1 MQTKLVD
8 LLVNQIKYPSYRD
21 QFNEYLLH
29 NKVDHDFMRKY
40 VDLIP
45 WDSVSFI
52 FDNINE
58 EFLREFRDYI
68 NWNMLGLFS
77 VPDFS
82 YDFIRQFEDKLRLE
96 EIIES
101 QRKRNRGMDLKL
113 EKEFLNNN

>member
-1 MQTKLVD
+1 
-8 LLVNQIKYPSYRD
+8 
-21 QFNEYLLH
+21 
-29 NKVDHDFMRKY
+29 MRKY

-82 YDFIRQFEDKLRLE
+82 YDFIR
-96 EIIES
+96 
-101 QRKRNRGMDLKL
+101 
-113 EKEFLNNN
+113 